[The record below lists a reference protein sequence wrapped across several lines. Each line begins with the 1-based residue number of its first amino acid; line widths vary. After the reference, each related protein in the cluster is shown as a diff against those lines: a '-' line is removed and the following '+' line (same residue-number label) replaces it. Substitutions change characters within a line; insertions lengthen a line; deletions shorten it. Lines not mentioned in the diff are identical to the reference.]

1 MGQRPSRHPGVLV
14 PVTVVVVFIL
24 FFSGSVYFCGHQPF
38 SIIVSGRSLVAV
50 VVMMKDALRLLKTS
64 TLDLV
69 QSGPMWS
76 VAINDSINVSKASKN
91 QHSYHK
97 WQNQKTMRHDAA
109 KACREAKL
117 QKMGK
122 HQPPPPPP
130 IRFRK
135 FTLENSFQTAASGG
149 GRVTKAKGGGSG
161 LPTARKSL
169 PAQALAS
176 TSASSSAALNGS
188 LLISPSKR
196 GPRSPRTSTPTRHDK
211 RNVLPRLD
219 LNGGSGGG
227 ASPVRSYSSPASSLS
242 SIPRALVNPNEGGVR
257 SVSVNVDPNTNRVET
272 LITFNGTRYRFIN
285 TLTPQ

>member
-1 MGQRPSRHPGVLV
+1 MARNSKIYEAEEIVGKRINHRRTEYLV
-14 PVTVVVVFIL
+14 KWKGYGAKDNTWEPAENIL
-24 FFSGSVYFCGHQPF
+24 DK
-38 SIIVSGRSLVAV
+38 SLITTYSQAVA
-50 VVMMKDALRLLKTS
+50 ARNKT
-64 TLDLV
+64 
-69 QSGPMWS
+69 
-76 VAINDSINVSKASKN
+76 
-91 QHSYHK
+91 
-97 WQNQKTMRHDAA
+97 
-109 KACREAKL
+109 
-117 QKMGK
+117 
-122 HQPPPPPP
+122 
-130 IRFRK
+130 
-135 FTLENSFQTAASGG
+135 GG
-149 GRVTKAKGGGSG
+149 GRGVTKAKGGGGSG

-169 PAQALAS
+169 PAQLASAS

-219 LNGGSGGG
+219 LNGGGGSGGG
-227 ASPVRSYSSPASSLS
+227 ASPVRSAASYSSAAASSLS

>member
-1 MGQRPSRHPGVLV
+1 MARNSKIYEAEEIVGKRINHRRTEYLV
-14 PVTVVVVFIL
+14 KWKGYGAKDNTWEPAENIL
-24 FFSGSVYFCGHQPF
+24 DK
-38 SIIVSGRSLVAV
+38 SLITTYSQAVAARN
-50 VVMMKDALRLLKTS
+50 K
-64 TLDLV
+64 
-69 QSGPMWS
+69 
-76 VAINDSINVSKASKN
+76 
-91 QHSYHK
+91 
-97 WQNQKTMRHDAA
+97 
-109 KACREAKL
+109 
-117 QKMGK
+117 
-122 HQPPPPPP
+122 
-130 IRFRK
+130 
-135 FTLENSFQTAASGG
+135 TAASGG
-149 GRVTKAKGGGSG
+149 SGRGVTKAKGGGGSG

-169 PAQALAS
+169 PAQLASAS

-227 ASPVRSYSSPASSLS
+227 ASPVRSYSSAAASSLS

>member
-1 MGQRPSRHPGVLV
+1 MARNSKIYEAEEIVGKRINHRRTEYLV
-14 PVTVVVVFIL
+14 KWKGYGAKDNTWEPAENIL
-24 FFSGSVYFCGHQPF
+24 DK
-38 SIIVSGRSLVAV
+38 SLITTYSQAVA
-50 VVMMKDALRLLKTS
+50 ARNKT
-64 TLDLV
+64 
-69 QSGPMWS
+69 
-76 VAINDSINVSKASKN
+76 
-91 QHSYHK
+91 
-97 WQNQKTMRHDAA
+97 
-109 KACREAKL
+109 
-117 QKMGK
+117 
-122 HQPPPPPP
+122 
-130 IRFRK
+130 
-135 FTLENSFQTAASGG
+135 GG
-149 GRVTKAKGGGSG
+149 GRGVTKAKGGGGSG

-169 PAQALAS
+169 PAQLASAS

-219 LNGGSGGG
+219 LNGGGGGG
-227 ASPVRSYSSPASSLS
+227 ASPVRSAASYSSAAASSLS